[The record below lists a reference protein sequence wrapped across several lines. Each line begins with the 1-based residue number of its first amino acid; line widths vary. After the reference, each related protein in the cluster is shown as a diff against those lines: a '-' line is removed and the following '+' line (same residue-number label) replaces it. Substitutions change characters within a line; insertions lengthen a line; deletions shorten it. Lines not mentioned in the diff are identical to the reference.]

1 MKRPPRLA
9 LWLADHLIDE
19 RVREAIAG
27 DLVEQFTAAP
37 SGVRFW
43 RQVVIAIVRFPPRPS
58 SKPSTGDGF
67 VTGFFEDLRRAART
81 LRRVP
86 AFTIACAA
94 TLGLGIGASTAIFSV
109 ADPVILR
116 PLPYQSPD
124 RIYLVSQG
132 TAPDLSSRL
141 GFETI
146 LDLREQSQTLES
158 VAAVGGWGPTLV
170 RDNTAEILM
179 GLRVSASYFGLLGVH
194 PALGRDFRPDEDDPD
209 NNGVVVLSHS
219 LWSTQFGGDS
229 TIVGREITLGAR
241 QMTVAGVLP
250 AWYDDVVQPG
260 TRIWRVLGYAR
271 GLPYACRDCQHLQ
284 MIARRKAGASEAS
297 VRSELSVLS
306 SRMVAAHPTE
316 YSSPGFDLEQIQH
329 AVTKP
334 VSGALMALLIAV
346 AMLLAIATVNVGG
359 LQLARALQRDE
370 EFAVRAALGAGRGRL
385 TRLLVAEGL
394 VLAFLAAACGWV
406 VAALGTQALVQR
418 LPAGVPRAEAIHLDL
433 RALGFGLLVTLAAGL
448 TVGLIPTW
456 HARRKAL
463 AGSLRSRSGLGQ
475 APHRL
480 RAALV
485 VTEVALAVV
494 LLAGAGLLA
503 RSLAR
508 LLGVD
513 PGVHIANV
521 ATANVQVGGARYQ
534 SDTTVWA
541 WQDRLIDEARAIP
554 GVTAAALASQ
564 LPLGGN
570 FDSYGVQALDKP
582 LANPELAPNADRYT
596 VTTDFLRTMQIPILE
611 GRDFQAADNAP
622 NGAPVVIVSK
632 SLANRIWPGESAV
645 GKQVHL
651 GEASRPWYTVIG
663 VAGDVHHRGLDV
675 PDVRQ
680 IYLPTRRFFFS
691 DAGVD
696 LVVRTGGDPARIL
709 PDLRRAAL
717 APDPLAV
724 VTRLSTMREVLAT
737 STSQRRLALTLFAAF
752 AAIALVLATAGIV
765 GALAGMVTERRR
777 EIGLRSA
784 LGATPGGIVRLV
796 LGRGLLLAGLGAVAG
811 VAAAAAGSRVIE
823 GMLYG
828 VNPRDGATLLAVA
841 LVACLVGVLSGAL
854 PAWRAV
860 RVDPMTALR
869 SD

>member
-1 MKRPPRLA
+1 M
-9 LWLADHLIDE
+9 
-19 RVREAIAG
+19 
-27 DLVEQFTAAP
+27 
-37 SGVRFW
+37 
-43 RQVVIAIVRFPPRPS
+43 
-58 SKPSTGDGF
+58 
-67 VTGFFEDLRRAART
+67 TGFLDDLRRAART
-81 LRRVP
+81 LGRVP
-86 AFTIACAA
+86 AFTLACAA

-116 PLPYQSPD
+116 PLPYPSPD
-124 RIYLVSQG
+124 QLYVLSQG
-132 TAPDLSSRL
+132 TAPDLSTRL

-146 LDLREQSQTLES
+146 ADVGEQSQTLES
-158 VAAVGGWGPTLV
+158 VAAIGGWGPTLV
-170 RDNTAEILM
+170 RDDRAEILT
-179 GLRVSASYFGLLGVH
+179 GLRVSASYFGLLGVD

-209 NNGVVVLSHS
+209 HNGVVILAHG
-219 LWSTQFGGDS
+219 LWSTRFGGDS
-229 TIVGREITLGAR
+229 AIVGGEITLGSR
-241 QMTVAGVLP
+241 QMLVAGVLP
-250 AWYDDVVQPG
+250 ASYDDVMQPG
-260 TRIWRVLGYAR
+260 TQIWRVLGYAR
-271 GLPYACRDCQHLQ
+271 TLPYACRTCQHLQ
-284 MIARRKAGASEAS
+284 MIARRKAGSTEAA
-297 VRSELSVLS
+297 VQAELGVIS
-306 SRMVAAHPTE
+306 SRMTQAHPTE
-316 YSSPGFDLEQIQH
+316 YSSPGFAFEQIQH
-329 AVTKP
+329 AVTRP

-346 AMLLAIATVNVGG
+346 ALLLAIATVNVGG

-370 EFAVRAALGAGRGRL
+370 EFAVRAALGAGRGRI

-394 VLAFLAAACGWV
+394 VLAFLAAGCGWL
-406 VAALGTQALVQR
+406 VASLGTRALARR

-463 AGSLRSRSGLGQ
+463 AGSLRTRSGLGR

-508 LLGVD
+508 LLSVD
-513 PGVHIANV
+513 PGVHVASV
-521 ATANVQVGGARYQ
+521 ATASVQVGGARYQ
-534 SDTTVWA
+534 SDTAVWA
-541 WQDRLIDEARAIP
+541 WQDRLIEQARVIP
-554 GVTAAALASQ
+554 GVTSAALTSQ
-564 LPLGGN
+564 LTLGGN

-582 LANPELAPNADRYT
+582 LDNPSLAPDADRYT

-611 GRDFQAADNAP
+611 GRDFLASDNAP
-622 NGAPVVIVSK
+622 NGAPVVIVSQ
-632 SLANRIWPGESAV
+632 SLARRIWPGESAI

-651 GEASRPWYTVIG
+651 GEPSRPWYTVVG

-675 PDVRQ
+675 TDTRQ
-680 IYLPTRRFFFS
+680 IYLPTHRFFFS
-691 DAGVD
+691 DAAVD
-696 LVVRTGGDPARIL
+696 LVVTTTGDPARIL

-717 APDPLAV
+717 APDRLGV
-724 VTRLSTMREVLAT
+724 VTRLATMEDVLAT
-737 STSQRRLALTLFAAF
+737 STAQRRLALTLFAAF
-752 AAIALVLATAGIV
+752 AGIALLLATAGIV
-765 GALAGMVTERRR
+765 GALAGMVAERRR

-796 LGRGLLLAGLGAVAG
+796 LGKGLLLAGLGAVAG
-811 VAAAAAGSRVIE
+811 IAGAFAGSRVIA

-828 VNPRDGATLLAVA
+828 VNPRDATTLLGVAV
-841 LVACLVGVLSGAL
+841 VACLVGVASGAI

-869 SD
+869 SE